1 MSILFFIFSQ
11 AHISLHPTWAFA
23 RIAIRS
29 PANRGE
35 NRGMVLDHCAA
46 MDIEEGPQCI
56 GNLTADVPWQAGQ
69 VPFERIVGQHS
80 AMVYSIAFNFF
91 RDVGLAEDI
100 SQEAFLRLSM
110 NLEGIK
116 SETHLAL
123 WLRRATVRLCID
135 EHRKFAK
142 RFKALESAPEPVSVH
157 EDEDFLAHGYVRELV
172 SKLPKLSRMALVL
185 RFQENLSL
193 GEIAEVTREPVNT
206 VKSRIRRAL
215 DKLRVKLAPLFPDV
229 AGVPESAKEE

>member
-11 AHISLHPTWAFA
+11 AQIFLHLTWAFV
-23 RIAIRS
+23 RIDIRS

-35 NRGMVLDHCAA
+35 DRGAVLDQCVA
-46 MDIEEGPQCI
+46 MDIEEGVQCL
-56 GNLTADVPWQAGQ
+56 GSLGADAHWQAGK
-69 VPFERIVGQHS
+69 VPFEQIVGQHS

-135 EHRKFAK
+135 EYRKFAK
-142 RFKALESAPEPVSVH
+142 RFSALESAPEPVSVH
-157 EDEDFLAHGYVRELV
+157 EDEDFLAQGRVREQV
-172 SKLPKLSRMALVL
+172 SKLPKLSKMALVL
-185 RFQENLSL
+185 RFQEDLSHS
-193 GEIAEVTREPVNT
+193 EIAEIMREPVNT
-206 VKSRIRRAL
+206 VKSRIKRGL
-215 DKLRVKLAPLFPDV
+215 DTLRGKLAPLFPSV

>member
-11 AHISLHPTWAFA
+11 AQISLHPIRAFV

-29 PANRGE
+29 QPSRGE
-35 NRGMVLDHCAA
+35 NRGTVLDHCTA
-46 MDIEEGPQCI
+46 MNIEEGCL
-56 GNLTADVPWQAGQ
+56 GNSTADIHWQAGQ
-69 VPFERIVGQHS
+69 VPFEQIVCQHS

-142 RFKALESAPEPVSVH
+142 RFAALESAPEPVSVH
-157 EDEDFLAHGYVRELV
+157 EDEDFLAQGRVREQV
-172 SKLPKLSRMALVL
+172 SKLPKLSKMALVL
-185 RFQENLSL
+185 RFQEDLSHS
-193 GEIAEVTREPVNT
+193 EIAEIMREPVNT
-206 VKSRIRRAL
+206 VKSRIKRAL
-215 DKLRVKLAPLFPDV
+215 DALRGKLAPLFPSV

>member
-1 MSILFFIFSQ
+1 
-11 AHISLHPTWAFA
+11 
-23 RIAIRS
+23 
-29 PANRGE
+29 
-35 NRGMVLDHCAA
+35 LDHCAA
-46 MDIEEGPQCI
+46 MDIEEGVQCL
-56 GNLTADVPWQAGQ
+56 GADVPWQAGQ
-69 VPFERIVGQHS
+69 APFEQIVGQHS

-110 NLEGIK
+110 NLGCIK

-123 WLRRATVRLCID
+123 WLRRVTVRLCID

-142 RFKALESAPEPVSVH
+142 RFNVLESAPEPVSVH

-185 RFQENLSL
+185 RFQEDLSHS
-193 GEIAEVTREPVNT
+193 EIAEIMQEPVNT
-206 VKSRIRRAL
+206 VKSRIKRAL
-215 DKLRVKLAPLFPDV
+215 DALRGKMAPLLARS
-229 AGVPESAKEE
+229 AGTQERSKEG